1 MRLANQAI
9 SIILKYV
16 REKPDKTQ
24 RGDEP
29 LGNQNPY
36 HTMWVQ
42 SQPLSFL
49 VFCVVYVLV
58 WFEFHY
64 FQFGWGGHFYLFF
77 FVCFLF
83 FLKQMISFLFSGHKM
98 NSGERCE
105 FLSAKQDS
113 GLSRVICFHLAL
125 VLYLQ
130 GKLLGISFTWM
141 LSVSGIICATE
152 LSHVAYVYMK
162 IQETV

>member
-1 MRLANQAI
+1 
-9 SIILKYV
+9 
-16 REKPDKTQ
+16 
-24 RGDEP
+24 
-29 LGNQNPY
+29 
-36 HTMWVQ
+36 
-42 SQPLSFL
+42 
-49 VFCVVYVLV
+49 
-58 WFEFHY
+58 
-64 FQFGWGGHFYLFF
+64 
-77 FVCFLF
+77 
-83 FLKQMISFLFSGHKM
+83 M

>member
-1 MRLANQAI
+1 MNHWETRTPIIPCGFRASHYLFSCFVLFMFWCGLN
-9 SIILKYV
+9 SIIFSLDGEVIFIY
-16 REKPDKTQ
+16 
-24 RGDEP
+24 
-29 LGNQNPY
+29 
-36 HTMWVQ
+36 
-42 SQPLSFL
+42 
-49 VFCVVYVLV
+49 
-58 WFEFHY
+58 
-64 FQFGWGGHFYLFF
+64 FF